1 MSCGIRFIAGT
12 NRVAHSERD
21 SAKSRGGQARLINFS
36 LRSNT
41 VEFPFKTVCR
51 SVIDFCNPAP
61 DCEAAWIGQTNF
73 EWAVEAILEMA
84 PVKAVVVPA
93 ATI

>member
-1 MSCGIRFIAGT
+1 
-12 NRVAHSERD
+12 
-21 SAKSRGGQARLINFS
+21 
-36 LRSNT
+36 